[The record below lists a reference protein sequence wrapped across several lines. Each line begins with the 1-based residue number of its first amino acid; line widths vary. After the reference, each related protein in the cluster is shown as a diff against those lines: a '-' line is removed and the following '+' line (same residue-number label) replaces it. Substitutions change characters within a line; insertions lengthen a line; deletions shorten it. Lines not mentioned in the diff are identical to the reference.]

1 VEKLDATGS
10 ISATVTVQGG
20 AGGNLIAFS
29 SGWGDGC
36 YASFFGY
43 DAHDKLVGLVTD
55 FQVLLEVKW
64 SGTAA

>member
-1 VEKLDATGS
+1 MEKLEATEY

-29 SGWGDGC
+29 SGWGDGS

-43 DAHDKLVGLVTD
+43 DAHDNLVCLVTD
-55 FQVLLEVKW
+55 FRVLLGVK
-64 SGTAA
+64 